1 MSVPCCSRLIL
12 TIPGPDASPTVV
24 PLGQYGFENQRS
36 LPFLSQESILGTAP
50 KKRLIMSWWDREV
63 QIWRLST
70 SSKPPIS
77 EDSEEEPPAQSR
89 KLVAKILIKGEANIT
104 SADLSADGNILA
116 VSTTTDIKLFLL
128 RPPLSSDEN
137 DTLRISKL
145 PVPSTFSFG
154 ARQLQFSPDGK
165 WLCSILANSHI
176 TLARI
181 LTSTSSPL
189 NITIHPQL
197 TRLTRLDRQVEKYI
211 TLGGLGNYDRTITQ
225 IAFSADSRI
234 LAVSDLAGY
243 IDTFILSGAEDL
255 TLPLPNIDDAS
266 SSDSDSE
273 DEDED
278 DEEEE
283 KPKEKKLI
291 LGQHWT
297 RNPSASSLPKLPSTP
312 VVLSFRPATTELEAL
327 TNGTTAPVPHPTRKT
342 PNPIPRDVPVGEDR
356 LLVVT
361 ATSDVFELSALK
373 GRLSDWSRRNPTSSF
388 PEKFRKTLETVKG
401 CIWDISEEKERVWL
415 YSVNSLWMFDLARDF
430 PPEESEQNGNVE
442 GGDGNAV
449 VSKKRKRKHGKA
461 GAGGEISERKKNNM
475 GISRTVEK
483 IVHEEVAEVQSIFPD
498 EIEDDGDEYETA
510 LERLQ
515 RVDSAGGGD
524 GGEEKPHHW
533 QTFKYRPIMGIV
545 LVGDRKWEGSVGPE
559 VAVVERPIWEV
570 ELPPRYYGDQE
581 WRDREV
587 DVV

>member
-1 MSVPCCSRLIL
+1 M
-12 TIPGPDASPTVV
+12 
-24 PLGQYGFENQRS
+24 
-36 LPFLSQESILGTAP
+36 LGTAP

-559 VAVVERPIWEV
+559 VAVVERPAWEAG
-570 ELPPRYYGDQE
+570 LPGRWEGEQE

-587 DVV
+587 GL